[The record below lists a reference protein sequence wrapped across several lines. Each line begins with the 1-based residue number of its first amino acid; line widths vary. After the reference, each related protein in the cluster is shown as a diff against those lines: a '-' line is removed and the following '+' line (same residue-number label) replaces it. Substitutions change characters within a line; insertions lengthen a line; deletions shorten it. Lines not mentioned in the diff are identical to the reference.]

1 MKKVSDKQA
10 RLNLEYSKIRRD
22 FLADKE
28 ICHAKLHCCTLKTTD
43 VHHMKGRGKYL
54 LDTSTWLPV
63 CRKCHMYIETH
74 TEEAKELG
82 FTISRNE

>member
-54 LDTSTWLPV
+54 LDTNTWLSV
-63 CRKCHMYIETH
+63 CRSCHNWIEVH
-74 TEEAKELG
+74 PEESKELG
-82 FTISRNE
+82 FSISKTE